1 MAIVNGCCCWRSLR
15 SGSFAAGFYVLV
27 LYTIILTAGV
37 FQHFFN
43 TITESPSTL
52 IFTLVLIFF
61 SVCCV
66 ISSVLLLV
74 GLCVDSRTLMLP
86 WLISVFSATLLD
98 VLGAL
103 YLIIDS
109 KYHEYLI
116 TLFIFDIIILG
127 LNYSSHDCIDIV
139 RFGYIEKIL
148 ESILF
153 CEYNLVYSLLCVFT
167 HYKELCAGR
176 GHPQVQINRSISLV
190 EYPIENRT
198 PSKKTPL
205 VNDSGMTNSST
216 VSAANSSAFVIQ
228 SDAISKSATIGL
240 KVSSDWKLDGRNV

>member
-127 LNYSSHDCIDIV
+127 LN
-139 RFGYIEKIL
+139 
-148 ESILF
+148 
-153 CEYNLVYSLLCVFT
+153 VYSLLCVFT